1 MRDFG
6 LRRGG
11 MRTEAI
17 REGGDGIY
25 VHLDVHP
32 GARKTRLGGRT
43 AAARGAIRID
53 VAAKPERGAANRAI
67 CSFLEGLLGPGVRV
81 LVVRGLSSHRKVV
94 YVAGTSLNR
103 VTEALARGPP

>member
-1 MRDFG
+1 MSS
-6 LRRGG
+6 
-11 MRTEAI
+11 EAI

-32 GARKTRLGGRT
+32 GQRETRLGGVR

-53 VAAKPERGAANRAI
+53 VAAKPERSAANRAI
-67 CSFLEGLLGPGVRV
+67 CSYLEGLVGPGVRV
-81 LVVRGLSSHRKVV
+81 LVVRALSSRRKVV

-103 VTEALARGPP
+103 VTQVLARGGP

>member
-1 MRDFG
+1 MRPFG

-11 MRTEAI
+11 MRNEAI

-32 GARKTRLGGRT
+32 NARETRLGGAR
-43 AAARGAIRID
+43 AAARGAVRID

-67 CSFLEGLLGPGVRV
+67 CSYLEALLGTGVRV
-81 LVVRGLSSHRKVV
+81 LVVRGLTSRRKVV
-94 YVAGTSLNR
+94 YIAGTSVDR
-103 VTEALARGPP
+103 VTEALARGNP